1 MILELLIDSSHLFK
15 GENISPDIDLLKG
28 WSKTTLLRHVS
39 RINYLIHPNGKKI
52 HNINGC
58 LDIWN
63 KTTYS
68 EKQIATKILRNALV
82 ENTIQ
87 KAEYFQKA
95 VFFNR
100 LTNLYIIKKIL
111 VSNLYGEH
119 DFVDKFGEEQLINFL
134 KFYSS
139 CTTQILAH
147 ETAITPGSLTDEEA
161 YAFKNLPQYIYNQH
175 ANINLSFFDLV
186 YLQFKETLDSPEIST
201 DFKDYF
207 NSLGLQ
213 STNFIKHYIG
223 SIFHSFRNTSKPETI
238 ELNPL
243 DNNYFEYKA
252 VFDVLSNWDK
262 KLNQHIFDFGSIKKF
277 PFYKMSET
285 EYLKLDHD
293 FTIRKFQSTIYDD
306 CFFDYLEPLAKEIKW
321 YNGIRGQINEKLI
334 TQKLNNIFL
343 RQRHIKIRFGNNL
356 KYDSNGKNLG
366 FEIADYYARKASKVF
381 IAEIKS
387 SSLTVA
393 QLSGKAE
400 DILSKSCNDLT
411 EFLKKFGIN
420 QLIEHVKR
428 IVEKPEYFEKVIP
441 GPLKIYPCII
451 ISEKGLNSPFII
463 NILRDKFD
471 ILVKENIGNSNHIIK
486 PLCVI
491 QDSDIFRME
500 ASRIGRFIWYILNKH
515 GIDKKYDVLG
525 GTLEMRLNRL
535 GIQEIKRKF
544 KLAFEAGYK

>member
-28 WSKTTLLRHVS
+28 WSKNTLIRHIS
-39 RINYLIHPNGKKI
+39 RINYLIHPNGKRI
-52 HNINGC
+52 HNLNGC

-111 VSNLYGEH
+111 VSNLYVEH

-139 CTTQILAH
+139 CTKQILAH

-186 YLQFKETLDSPEIST
+186 YLQFKETLDTPEINT

-207 NSLGLQ
+207 SSLGLQ

-223 SIFHSFRNTSKPETI
+223 SIFHSFRNTAKPETL

-243 DNNYFEYKA
+243 DNNYLEYKA

-262 KLNQHIFDFGSIKKF
+262 KLDQHIFDFGSIKKF
-277 PFYKMSET
+277 PFYKISET

-306 CFFDYLEPLAKEIKW
+306 CFFDYLEPLAKEIKR

-393 QLSGKAE
+393 QLSGKAD
-400 DILSKSCNDLT
+400 DILSKSDNDLT

-441 GPLKIYPCII
+441 DQLKIYPCII
-451 ISEKGLNSPFII
+451 ISEKGLNSPLII
-463 NILRDKFD
+463 KILRDKFD
-471 ILVKENIGNSNHIIK
+471 TLVKEKIGKTNHIIK
-486 PLCVI
+486 PLCVV